1 MNFVKLV
8 SSKLSV
14 EEISDLVSSPSCG
27 AISLFVG
34 TTRDNFQNKKVRV
47 LLLFTGCKDCCHEVT
62 FAANPDK
69 LFENEIL

>member
-34 TTRDNFQNKKVRV
+34 TTRDNFQNKKVRDCFC
-47 LLLFTGCKDCCHEVT
+47 LL
-62 FAANPDK
+62 AAK
-69 LFENEIL
+69 IVVVK